1 MLRIASLSAVALGK
15 VRLLFSLVI
24 RCTKANR
31 LSQSNNELSL
41 PDRAVIGQLIEQY
54 RAPLRRYFTKRT
66 GDAVEADDLV
76 QELFCRILARD
87 DIDQLDNPEAY
98 IFQAATNLLRDR
110 SRRAGTRRSFER
122 ELISRNENLVEEI
135 SAERVLQGRDELE
148 LLQRALLE
156 LPERTRAIFV
166 LQRFE
171 GLKYKQIADRLGIS
185 ASSVEKHMMAAIK
198 HIFRRMG
205 GAE

>member
-1 MLRIASLSAVALGK
+1 MLLLSPKEEAGCSFRLSFVAP
-15 VRLLFSLVI
+15 RA
-24 RCTKANR
+24 CR
-31 LSQSNNELSL
+31 LSQSNNELGL
-41 PDRAVIGQLIEQY
+41 PETAVVGQLIEQY

-66 GDAVEADDLV
+66 GDPVEAEDLV

-87 DIDQLDNPEAY
+87 DIDRLDNPEAY

-122 ELISRNENLVEEI
+122 ELVSRNENLVEEI
-135 SAERVLQGRDELE
+135 SAERVLQGRNELE

-156 LPERTRAIFV
+156 LPERTRTIFV

-171 GLKYKQIADRLGIS
+171 GLKYRQIADRLGIS
-185 ASSVEKHMMAAIK
+185 ASSVEKHMMFAIK

-205 GAE
+205 GTQ